1 VLVDL
6 DAMPEGA
13 AQTEAEIKLLPGT
26 YKLTLQFTDRD
37 HKSYGPPMAKSIT
50 VTVR

>member
-6 DAMPEGA
+6 DAIP
-13 AQTEAEIKLLPGT
+13 TEIKLLPGT